1 MSHLFGFRD
10 FMPNRES
17 ILEHDLKS
25 KERCVMPSRLASSRL
40 ASPRLTSPCLG
51 LFKYFYETGRSG
63 ACNSSLIV
71 CIAVITVCCDSALDG
86 L

>member
-25 KERCVMPSRLASSRL
+25 KERCVMPSRLASPRL
-40 ASPRLTSPCLG
+40 ASPHFASDYLNI
-51 LFKYFYETGRSG
+51 F
-63 ACNSSLIV
+63 I
-71 CIAVITVCCDSALDG
+71 
-86 L
+86 

>member
-25 KERCVMPSRLASSRL
+25 KELCVMPSRLASPRL
-40 ASPRLTSPCLG
+40 ASPHLTLP
-51 LFKYFYETGRSG
+51 R
-63 ACNSSLIV
+63 I
-71 CIAVITVCCDSALDG
+71 I
-86 L
+86 

>member
-25 KERCVMPSRLASSRL
+25 KERCVMPSRLAS
-40 ASPRLTSPCLG
+40 PRLTSLCLG
-51 LFKYFYETGRSG
+51 LFKYFYITGRSG